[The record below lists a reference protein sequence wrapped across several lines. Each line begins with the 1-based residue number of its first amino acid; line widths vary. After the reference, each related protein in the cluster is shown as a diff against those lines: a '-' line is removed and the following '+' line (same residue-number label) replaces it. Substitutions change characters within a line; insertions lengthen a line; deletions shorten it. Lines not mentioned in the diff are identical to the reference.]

1 MKKTVGFREVR
12 MREEAEEKQ
21 PVVLIRM
28 FGTLQVSTKVTLL
41 SVR

>member
-1 MKKTVGFREVR
+1 MKKTIGFREVR

-28 FGTLQVSTKVTLL
+28 FGAL
-41 SVR
+41 